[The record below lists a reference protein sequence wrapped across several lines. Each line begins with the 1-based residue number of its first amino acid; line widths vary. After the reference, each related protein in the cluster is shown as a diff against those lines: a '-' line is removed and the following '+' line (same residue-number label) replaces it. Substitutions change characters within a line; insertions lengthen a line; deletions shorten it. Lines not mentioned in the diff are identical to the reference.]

1 MKQKLNALL
10 EKYQERNIEC
20 EERFD
25 EDVLSLKINDNTE
38 QQIEWL
44 NADIQSLNIQLGI
57 YECILRDNNNK
68 IEMTCINNNTDT
80 TLITINWVVTDGTT
94 SNPQTCSN

>member
-1 MKQKLNALL
+1 MKHKLIELL
-10 EKYQERNIEC
+10 NKYQERNAEC

-57 YECILRDNNNK
+57 YECILRDIK
-68 IEMTCINNNTDT
+68 E
-80 TLITINWVVTDGTT
+80 LIKQYEED
-94 SNPQTCSN
+94 CR

>member
-10 EKYQERNIEC
+10 EKYQERNSEC

-25 EDVLSLKINDNTE
+25 EDVLSLKLNDNTDK
-38 QQIEWL
+38 QIEWL

-57 YECILRDNNNK
+57 YECILRDIK
-68 IEMTCINNNTDT
+68 E
-80 TLITINWVVTDGTT
+80 LIKQYEKDCRRI
-94 SNPQTCSN
+94 

>member
-10 EKYQERNIEC
+10 EKYQERNTEC
-20 EERFD
+20 EQRFD

-57 YECILRDNNNK
+57 YECILKDIK
-68 IEMTCINNNTDT
+68 E
-80 TLITINWVVTDGTT
+80 LIKQYEED
-94 SNPQTCSN
+94 CR

>member
-10 EKYQERNIEC
+10 EKYQERNTEC

-38 QQIEWL
+38 QQVEWL

-57 YECILRDNNNK
+57 YECILRDIK
-68 IEMTCINNNTDT
+68 E
-80 TLITINWVVTDGTT
+80 LIKQYEED
-94 SNPQTCSN
+94 CR

>member
-10 EKYQERNIEC
+10 EKYQERNTEC
-20 EERFD
+20 EQRFD

-57 YECILRDNNNK
+57 YECILRDIK
-68 IEMTCINNNTDT
+68 E
-80 TLITINWVVTDGTT
+80 LIKQYEED
-94 SNPQTCSN
+94 CR

>member
-10 EKYQERNIEC
+10 EKYPERNTEC

-57 YECILRDNNNK
+57 YECILRDIK
-68 IEMTCINNNTDT
+68 E
-80 TLITINWVVTDGTT
+80 LIKQYEED
-94 SNPQTCSN
+94 CR

>member
-1 MKQKLNALL
+1 MKHKLIELL
-10 EKYQERNIEC
+10 NKYQERNAEC

-57 YECILRDNNNK
+57 YECILKDIK
-68 IEMTCINNNTDT
+68 E
-80 TLITINWVVTDGTT
+80 LIKQYEED
-94 SNPQTCSN
+94 CR

>member
-1 MKQKLNALL
+1 MKQKLNELL
-10 EKYQERNIEC
+10 NKYQERNAEC

-57 YECILRDNNNK
+57 YECILRDIK
-68 IEMTCINNNTDT
+68 E
-80 TLITINWVVTDGTT
+80 LIKQYEED
-94 SNPQTCSN
+94 CR

>member
-10 EKYQERNIEC
+10 EKYQKRNTEC

-38 QQIEWL
+38 QQVEWL

-57 YECILRDNNNK
+57 YECILRDIK
-68 IEMTCINNNTDT
+68 E
-80 TLITINWVVTDGTT
+80 LIKQYEED
-94 SNPQTCSN
+94 CR

>member
-1 MKQKLNALL
+1 MKKKLNALL
-10 EKYQERNIEC
+10 EKYQERNTEC

-57 YECILRDNNNK
+57 YECILKDIK
-68 IEMTCINNNTDT
+68 E
-80 TLITINWVVTDGTT
+80 LIKQYEED
-94 SNPQTCSN
+94 CR

>member
-1 MKQKLNALL
+1 MKKKLNALL
-10 EKYQERNIEC
+10 EKYQERNSEC

-57 YECILRDNNNK
+57 YECILRDIK
-68 IEMTCINNNTDT
+68 E
-80 TLITINWVVTDGTT
+80 LIKQYEED
-94 SNPQTCSN
+94 CR

>member
-1 MKQKLNALL
+1 MKLKLNALL

-57 YECILRDNNNK
+57 YECILRDIK
-68 IEMTCINNNTDT
+68 E
-80 TLITINWVVTDGTT
+80 LIKQYEEDCRWI
-94 SNPQTCSN
+94 

>member
-1 MKQKLNALL
+1 MMKQKLNALL
-10 EKYQERNIEC
+10 EKYQERNAEC

-57 YECILRDNNNK
+57 YECILRDIK
-68 IEMTCINNNTDT
+68 E
-80 TLITINWVVTDGTT
+80 LIKQYEED
-94 SNPQTCSN
+94 CR

>member
-10 EKYQERNIEC
+10 EKYQERNTEC

-25 EDVLSLKINDNTE
+25 EDILSLKVNDNTE

-57 YECILRDNNNK
+57 YECILKDIK
-68 IEMTCINNNTDT
+68 E
-80 TLITINWVVTDGTT
+80 LIKQYEED
-94 SNPQTCSN
+94 CR

>member
-1 MKQKLNALL
+1 MKKKLNALL
-10 EKYQERNIEC
+10 EKYQERNSEC

-57 YECILRDNNNK
+57 YECILKDIK
-68 IEMTCINNNTDT
+68 E
-80 TLITINWVVTDGTT
+80 LIKQYEED
-94 SNPQTCSN
+94 CR

>member
-10 EKYQERNIEC
+10 EKYQERNTEC

-57 YECILRDNNNK
+57 YECILRDIK
-68 IEMTCINNNTDT
+68 E
-80 TLITINWVVTDGTT
+80 LIKQYEED
-94 SNPQTCSN
+94 CR

>member
-10 EKYQERNIEC
+10 EKYQERNTEC

-25 EDVLSLKINDNTE
+25 EDILSLKINDNTE

-57 YECILRDNNNK
+57 YECILRDIK
-68 IEMTCINNNTDT
+68 E
-80 TLITINWVVTDGTT
+80 LIKQYEKD
-94 SNPQTCSN
+94 CR

>member
-10 EKYQERNIEC
+10 EKYQERNAEC

-25 EDVLSLKINDNTE
+25 EDILSLKINDNTE

-57 YECILRDNNNK
+57 YECILRDIK
-68 IEMTCINNNTDT
+68 E
-80 TLITINWVVTDGTT
+80 LIKQYEED
-94 SNPQTCSN
+94 CR

>member
-10 EKYQERNIEC
+10 EKYQERNTEC

-25 EDVLSLKINDNTE
+25 EDVLSLKVNDNTD

-57 YECILRDNNNK
+57 YECILKDIK
-68 IEMTCINNNTDT
+68 E
-80 TLITINWVVTDGTT
+80 LIKQYEED
-94 SNPQTCSN
+94 CR

>member
-1 MKQKLNALL
+1 MKHKLNALL
-10 EKYQERNIEC
+10 EKYQERNTEC

-25 EDVLSLKINDNTE
+25 EDVLSLKVNDNTE

-57 YECILRDNNNK
+57 YECILKDIK
-68 IEMTCINNNTDT
+68 E
-80 TLITINWVVTDGTT
+80 LIKQYEED
-94 SNPQTCSN
+94 CR

>member
-10 EKYQERNIEC
+10 EKYQERNTEC

-57 YECILRDNNNK
+57 YECILKDIK
-68 IEMTCINNNTDT
+68 E
-80 TLITINWVVTDGTT
+80 LIKQYEEDCRWI
-94 SNPQTCSN
+94 

>member
-10 EKYQERNIEC
+10 KKYQERNTEC

-57 YECILRDNNNK
+57 YECILRDIK
-68 IEMTCINNNTDT
+68 E
-80 TLITINWVVTDGTT
+80 LIKQYEED
-94 SNPQTCSN
+94 CR

>member
-1 MKQKLNALL
+1 MMKQKLNALL
-10 EKYQERNIEC
+10 EKYQERNTEC
-20 EERFD
+20 EQRFD

-57 YECILRDNNNK
+57 YECILRDIK
-68 IEMTCINNNTDT
+68 E
-80 TLITINWVVTDGTT
+80 LIKQYEED
-94 SNPQTCSN
+94 CR

>member
-1 MKQKLNALL
+1 MMKQKLNALL
-10 EKYQERNIEC
+10 EKYQERNTEC

-57 YECILRDNNNK
+57 YECILRDIK
-68 IEMTCINNNTDT
+68 E
-80 TLITINWVVTDGTT
+80 LIKQYEED
-94 SNPQTCSN
+94 CR

>member
-10 EKYQERNIEC
+10 EKYQERNSEC

-57 YECILRDNNNK
+57 YECILRDIK
-68 IEMTCINNNTDT
+68 E
-80 TLITINWVVTDGTT
+80 LIKQYEED
-94 SNPQTCSN
+94 CR

>member
-10 EKYQERNIEC
+10 EKYQERNAEC

-25 EDVLSLKINDNTE
+25 EDILSLKINDNTE
-38 QQIEWL
+38 QQIEWI

-57 YECILRDNNNK
+57 YECILRDN
-68 IEMTCINNNTDT
+68 
-80 TLITINWVVTDGTT
+80 T
-94 SNPQTCSN
+94 SSSNLSSHSVLRS

>member
-1 MKQKLNALL
+1 MKQKLNELL
-10 EKYQERNIEC
+10 NKYQERNTEC

-57 YECILRDNNNK
+57 YECILRDIK
-68 IEMTCINNNTDT
+68 E
-80 TLITINWVVTDGTT
+80 LIKQYEED
-94 SNPQTCSN
+94 CR

>member
-1 MKQKLNALL
+1 MKQKLNVLL
-10 EKYQERNIEC
+10 EKYQERNTEC

-25 EDVLSLKINDNTE
+25 EDVLSLKVNDNTE

-57 YECILRDNNNK
+57 YECILKDIK
-68 IEMTCINNNTDT
+68 E
-80 TLITINWVVTDGTT
+80 LIKQYEED
-94 SNPQTCSN
+94 CR

>member
-10 EKYQERNIEC
+10 EKYQERNSEC

-25 EDVLSLKINDNTE
+25 EDILSLKINDNTE

-57 YECILRDNNNK
+57 YECILRDIK
-68 IEMTCINNNTDT
+68 E
-80 TLITINWVVTDGTT
+80 LIKKYEED
-94 SNPQTCSN
+94 CR

>member
-10 EKYQERNIEC
+10 EKYQERNTEC

-25 EDVLSLKINDNTE
+25 EDVLSLKVNDNTE
-38 QQIEWL
+38 QQIKWL

-57 YECILRDNNNK
+57 YECILKDIK
-68 IEMTCINNNTDT
+68 E
-80 TLITINWVVTDGTT
+80 LIKQYEED
-94 SNPQTCSN
+94 CR

>member
-10 EKYQERNIEC
+10 EKYQERNTEC

-57 YECILRDNNNK
+57 YECILKDIK
-68 IEMTCINNNTDT
+68 E
-80 TLITINWVVTDGTT
+80 LIKQYEKD
-94 SNPQTCSN
+94 CR

>member
-1 MKQKLNALL
+1 MKQKLNTLL
-10 EKYQERNIEC
+10 EKYQERNSEC

-57 YECILRDNNNK
+57 YECILRDIK
-68 IEMTCINNNTDT
+68 E
-80 TLITINWVVTDGTT
+80 LIKQYEED
-94 SNPQTCSN
+94 CR

>member
-10 EKYQERNIEC
+10 EKYQERNTEC

-44 NADIQSLNIQLGI
+44 NADMQSLNIQLGI
-57 YECILRDNNNK
+57 YECILRDIK
-68 IEMTCINNNTDT
+68 E
-80 TLITINWVVTDGTT
+80 LIKQYEED
-94 SNPQTCSN
+94 CR

>member
-1 MKQKLNALL
+1 MKKKLNALL
-10 EKYQERNIEC
+10 EKYQERNSEC

-57 YECILRDNNNK
+57 YECIIRDIK
-68 IEMTCINNNTDT
+68 E
-80 TLITINWVVTDGTT
+80 LIKQYEED
-94 SNPQTCSN
+94 CR

>member
-10 EKYQERNIEC
+10 EKYQERNTEC

-25 EDVLSLKINDNTE
+25 EDVLSLKVNDNTE

-57 YECILRDNNNK
+57 YECILKDIK
-68 IEMTCINNNTDT
+68 E
-80 TLITINWVVTDGTT
+80 LIKQYEED
-94 SNPQTCSN
+94 CR

>member
-10 EKYQERNIEC
+10 EKYQERNTEC

-25 EDVLSLKINDNTE
+25 EDILSLKINDNTE

-57 YECILRDNNNK
+57 YECILRDIK
-68 IEMTCINNNTDT
+68 E
-80 TLITINWVVTDGTT
+80 LIKQYEED
-94 SNPQTCSN
+94 CR

>member
-10 EKYQERNIEC
+10 EKYQERSTEC
-20 EERFD
+20 EQRFD

-57 YECILRDNNNK
+57 YECILRDIK
-68 IEMTCINNNTDT
+68 E
-80 TLITINWVVTDGTT
+80 LIKQYEED
-94 SNPQTCSN
+94 CR

>member
-10 EKYQERNIEC
+10 EKYQERNAEC

-57 YECILRDNNNK
+57 YECILRDIK
-68 IEMTCINNNTDT
+68 E
-80 TLITINWVVTDGTT
+80 LIKQYEED
-94 SNPQTCSN
+94 CR

>member
-1 MKQKLNALL
+1 MMKQKLNALL
-10 EKYQERNIEC
+10 EKYQERNTEC

-25 EDVLSLKINDNTE
+25 EDILSLKINDNTE

-57 YECILRDNNNK
+57 YECILRDIK
-68 IEMTCINNNTDT
+68 E
-80 TLITINWVVTDGTT
+80 LIKQYEKD
-94 SNPQTCSN
+94 CR